1 MRRTFGWLLLW
12 GTAACGV
19 VRHSETRPDY
29 ASADRTQTVRI
40 GVYVH
45 PLPDGRRDVG
55 QLWATIAQRYTN
67 HHRDFIAKE
76 AVATATVTPACHDDL
91 EGLLVIRPAMRSVG
105 DGFEVEADARL
116 SRCRDGETV
125 WSAQGGGSFPSRDET
140 VLEVTRRYGEE
151 LGPSVEP
158 YVAPSFHLL
167 RALLDTLPE
176 PQLPSEDAV
185 LEKIELAD

>member
-1 MRRTFGWLLLW
+1 MRRIVGWLLLW
-12 GTAACGV
+12 GATACGV
-19 VRHSETRPDY
+19 VRHSETRADY
-29 ASADRTQTVRI
+29 QSADRTQTVRI
-40 GVYVH
+40 GVHVH
-45 PLPDGRRDVG
+45 PLPDGRQDVG
-55 QLWATIAQRYTN
+55 ELWATIAQRYTN

-91 EGLLVIRPAMRSVG
+91 EGLLVITPSVRAVG
-105 DGFEVEADARL
+105 DGFEVEASARL
-116 SRCRDGETV
+116 TRCRDGETV
-125 WSAQGGGSFPSRDET
+125 WTAQGGGSFPSRDET

-158 YVAPSFHLL
+158 YVAPSFHVL

>member
-1 MRRTFGWLLLW
+1 MRRSLFAVTLGL
-12 GTAACGV
+12 AACGV
-19 VRHSETRPDY
+19 VRHSEIRPDY
-29 ASADRTQTVRI
+29 AQADRTQTVRI
-40 GVYVH
+40 GVVVH
-45 PLPDGRRDVG
+45 PLPDGRKDVG
-55 QLWATIAQRYTN
+55 QLWAVIAQRYAN

-76 AVATATVTPACHDDL
+76 AVASSTVTPSCHDDL
-91 EGLLVIRPAMRSVG
+91 EGLLWITPEVHAIG
-105 DGFEVEADARL
+105 DGFEVAAKAQLR
-116 SRCRDGETV
+116 RCRDGETV
-125 WSAQGGGSFPSRDET
+125 WSAEGGGSFPSRDET

-176 PQLPSEDAV
+176 PALPSEDAV